1 MLQYRSEVKNDDFIY
16 LFVKQYI
23 WIQGSCNSRHEYLM
37 IKKLFFKYKN

>member
-16 LFVKQYI
+16 LFVKQ

-37 IKKLFFKYKN
+37 IKNIIF